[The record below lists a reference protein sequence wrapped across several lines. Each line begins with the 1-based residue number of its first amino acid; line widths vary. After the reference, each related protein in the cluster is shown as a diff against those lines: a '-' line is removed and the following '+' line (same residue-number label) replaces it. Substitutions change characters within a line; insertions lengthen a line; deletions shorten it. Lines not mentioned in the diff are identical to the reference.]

1 DRGGFWCSVEWWH
14 QDAQRFAELF
24 TKGMR
29 VKVEGRAIM
38 DRWPDK
44 ESGEEVQALKVEA
57 SRISIL
63 PHRLAEV
70 TLLPSTN
77 GQSTQHQ
84 SRQVPQQPAQQDAQ
98 SQQDY
103 DSAFDDDI
111 PM

>member
-1 DRGGFWCSVEWWH
+1 
-14 QDAQRFAELF
+14 
-24 TKGMR
+24 
-29 VKVEGRAIM
+29 
-38 DRWPDK
+38 
-44 ESGEEVQALKVEA
+44 

-84 SRQVPQQPAQQDAQ
+84 QSRQVPQQPAQQDTH

-103 DSAFDDDI
+103 DSAFDHDI

>member
-1 DRGGFWCSVEWWH
+1 
-14 QDAQRFAELF
+14 
-24 TKGMR
+24 
-29 VKVEGRAIM
+29 
-38 DRWPDK
+38 
-44 ESGEEVQALKVEA
+44 EEVQALKVEA

>member
-1 DRGGFWCSVEWWH
+1 
-14 QDAQRFAELF
+14 FAELF
-24 TKGMR
+24 AKGMR

-70 TLLPSTN
+70 ILLPTTN
-77 GQSTQHQ
+77 GQSTQHQQ
-84 SRQVPQQPAQQDAQ
+84 SRQVPQQPAQQDAH

>member
-1 DRGGFWCSVEWWH
+1 
-14 QDAQRFAELF
+14 
-24 TKGMR
+24 
-29 VKVEGRAIM
+29 
-38 DRWPDK
+38 
-44 ESGEEVQALKVEA
+44 
-57 SRISIL
+57 ISIL